1 MALLTNN
8 IAQRPYLDINACG
21 VTSKWLF
28 DTGAAVSC
36 MSLKQFRTI
45 PVDKRPCKMP
55 PLTKLVSAASTT
67 LNVIGVYNMPLTLHN
82 QTITHPVYVCQNLH
96 QPAILGYDA
105 IKRFGIIFD
114 PTSNMFAFQN
124 QKDAWHS
131 IADISPT
138 VFAAL
143 YTHKRITLPPLSVA
157 SVQLCARTHTSAP
170 MPPRITAIAN
180 ILAPQHPLL
189 FSGPALVESNALGNV
204 TVKLHNC
211 NSLPLTLP
219 RMTHIGFLESIQ
231 LGQCAR
237 INEEQHVH
245 SLDARASP
253 TLPNLSQTQKAEL
266 LQSLNLN
273 VPQNERQAY
282 YDLIL
287 NNHDIF
293 STDNTDLGRAN
304 NFKHEIKIK
313 SKEPIYVKQFRI
325 ADTHYTNLEKQVAEW
340 LKMGVIQPA
349 NSRYNSPIFVV
360 PKKDGSARYVLD
372 YRALNANSQDD
383 RYTMQT
389 VDECIS
395 QIGKANSSIFSTLDL
410 TSGYHQMLLEPKSRH
425 FTAFTVPGL
434 GQFQWLTTSMGLR
447 GAVASFQR
455 MVELTTKGLHN
466 IVVYIDDILCHST
479 NHDDHRASLQA
490 LFSRLRKANLKVNLK
505 KCVFGSQNVAYLGFQ
520 LTPQGILPGKD
531 KLKAVRDA
539 LPPKT
544 VHQVRQFLGLVNFFR
559 NHVRNFAQISAP
571 LTHLTKKD
579 VHWRNGIL
587 PPAALKAFEMLK
599 SALCSQPIVAY
610 PRKDRPYALLVD
622 AAVGTT
628 AKTADGTIETKQAGG
643 LGAILCQADEHG
655 KFHVIAYAS
664 RALSKHE
671 KNYTPFLLEMQAV
684 CWGIQHFDVHLRG
697 RKFVV
702 YSDHKPLEKL
712 SLVHSKT
719 LNRLQQI
726 MNEYDFLIQYKNG
739 KEMPADFLSR
749 NVLSPIDVFAHDLPK
764 LQAADEFASMVAKF
778 LKRSTLPADK
788 TKAAY
793 IKRMAPQCFFVDNIL
808 WRKLYR
814 HNMPP
819 KSVLV
824 LPKSLVPQ
832 LLAETHGNILTGHE
846 GTTKTKERLL
856 QSYFWPAM
864 DKDILQLVA
873 GCKTCQARRTDD
885 KPKPH
890 LLQPLPQCTAMNQ
903 RVHFDLFGPLKVS
916 QHGKKFVLC
925 ITDAF
930 TKYAEMIAIDNKE
943 AETVAKQIFEKW
955 ICRFGTPLEFVSD
968 NGREF
973 CNNFAKE
980 LYKLLQIKHTTTTP
994 YWPQCNSQAEV
1005 ANKTIQKYLA
1015 SFVDSTTLDWPLYM
1029 APLAFAYNTSLHRTI
1044 KTTPY
1049 FLTYGVEH
1057 RAPSFP
1063 NPDMQRYYGESQP
1076 AQWFHT
1082 LQHARNIAAQHTAT
1096 AIHDMQQQ
1104 HNSNAQPHTYA
1115 PGQMVWLDERN
1126 FLGRNRKLSPNWTG
1140 PYPILQTFPTGV
1152 IELQLQ
1158 NRKIRVNVGRIKPY
1172 ISPVT
1177 LQTRLTDTHPQ
1188 FATGNAP
1195 SRATRQPSVPRAR
1208 AHMPSTPQPT
1218 WPQRPLL
1225 LPPPQPAAPPPHTQ
1239 LTQPQ
1244 IDQPPPQPANT
1255 ATPAQNP
1262 PPPATRQHSAKLPTL
1277 QEHHA
1282 PTLHDRAP
1290 LTRARARMLQRAL
1303 LPPLPA
1309 ITLHKEIHAL
1319 AHDHKAQLSPEALY
1333 IKNPTGSGPYF
1344 VSDQY
1349 GLPKV
1354 KPHLQEPNHIT
1365 RRRKYLQSLTPQ
1377 RRNLLLTG
1385 DPAFAFDPVVYQLC
1399 DHLPW
1404 PQLPLLFQENFDYLN
1419 PDPPPTPPPTPP
1431 PVLPVIPPPPPDP
1444 LPPVPAPPQPQPLP
1458 PPVPPHQP
1466 QPPPAPPHQ
1475 QQPPAPPPHQPQ
1487 PPPTPPHQP
1496 LHPLVPP
1503 PQPQP
1508 PLIADT
1514 VEVPP
1519 WLSPLAPAFS
1529 TRSRQPFSPP
1539 TSFFDA
1545 PPPGWAPPPTAA
1557 EPYDRQTLSQRVL
1570 RFGSTVF
1577 NVPGPGAPPTNRNPH
1592 VTRSTTRRL
1601 QPQPPPQPQPPH
1613 GKKRKQ

>member
-1 MALLTNN
+1 VGQSPKIESTHNTFVSAVLSLCSLGVALLNN
-8 IAQRPYLDINACG
+8 NTAKRPYLDIKACTI
-21 VTSKWLF
+21 TSKWLF

-45 PVDKRPCKMP
+45 PIDKRPTKMP
-55 PLTKLVSAASTT
+55 PLTKLVSAASTS
-67 LNVIGVYNMPLTLHN
+67 LNVIGVYNMPLTLQG
-82 QTITHPVYVCQNLH
+82 QTITHPIYVCDNLH
-96 QPAILGYDA
+96 QDAILGFDA

-114 PTSNMFAFQN
+114 PTKNMFAFET
-124 QKDAWHS
+124 QKDSWHN
-131 IADISPT
+131 IAEISPT

-143 YTHKRITLPPLSVA
+143 YTHKQISIPPQSVA
-157 SVQLCARTHTSAP
+157 AVQLCARTHTNAP
-170 MPPRITAIAN
+170 VPPHLTAIAN
-180 ILAPQHPLL
+180 IFSPQHPLL
-189 FSGPALVESNALGNV
+189 YSGPAIVESNALGNV

-211 NSLPLTLP
+211 NSLPITLP

-231 LGQCAR
+231 PGLCTRVDERQYIDA
-237 INEEQHVH
+237 
-245 SLDARASP
+245 LDARAHAP
-253 TLPNLSQTQKAEL
+253 LPKLSETQKREL
-266 LQSLNLN
+266 LSNLNLN
-273 VPQNERQAY
+273 VPQAERQAY
-282 YDLIL
+282 YNLIEA
-287 NNHDIF
+287 NHDIF
-293 STDNTDLGRAN
+293 SSDNSDLGRAN
-304 NFKHEIKIK
+304 NFKHEIRIK

-325 ADTHYTNLEKQVAEW
+325 ADTHYANLEKQVAEW

-372 YRALNANSQDD
+372 YRAVNANSQDD

-395 QIGKANSSIFSTLDL
+395 QIGKSNSTIFSTLDL

-466 IVVYIDDILCHST
+466 IVVYIDDILCHNS

-490 LFSRLRKANLKVNLK
+490 LFDRLRKANLKVNLK

-520 LTPQGILPGKD
+520 LTPQGILPGTD

-539 LPPKT
+539 VPPKT

-579 VHWRNGIL
+579 VHWRNGVL
-587 PPAALKAFEMLK
+587 PPAALTAFQNLK
-599 SALCSQPIVAY
+599 TALCSKPIVAY

-628 AKTADGTIETKQAGG
+628 VKTATGDIETKQAGG
-643 LGAILCQADEHG
+643 LGAILCQSDEHG

-684 CWGIQHFDVHLRG
+684 CWGIQHFDVHLKG

-712 SLVHSKT
+712 SLVHTKT

-749 NVLSPIDVFAHDLPK
+749 NVLSAIDIFAHDLPK
-764 LQAADEFASMVAKF
+764 LQKSDEFASTVAKF
-778 LKRSTLPADK
+778 LTKNLLPPDN

-793 IKRMAPQCFFVDNIL
+793 IKRIAPQCFFNNGIL
-808 WRKLYR
+808 WRKLHR
-814 HNMPP
+814 HDMPA
-819 KSVLV
+819 KSVLIV
-824 LPKSLVPQ
+824 PKSLTPQ

-846 GTTKTKERLL
+846 GSTKTKERLL
-856 QSYFWPAM
+856 QSYFWPSM
-864 DKDILQLVA
+864 DKDILQLIA
-873 GCKTCQARRTDD
+873 GCQRCQARRTDN

-916 QHGKKFVLC
+916 QNGKKFVLC

-1044 KTTPY
+1044 KATPY
-1049 FLTYGVEH
+1049 YLTYGVEH

-1063 NPDMQRYYGESQP
+1063 NPDMQRYYGESTP

-1096 AIHDMQQQ
+1096 AIQDMQQQ
-1104 HNSNAQPHTYA
+1104 HNTTAQPHNYA
-1115 PGQMVWLDERN
+1115 TGQLVWLDERN
-1126 FLGRNRKLSPNWTG
+1126 FIGRNRKLSPNWTG
-1140 PYPILQTFPTGV
+1140 PYTILQTFPTGV
-1152 IELQLQ
+1152 LELQLR
-1158 NRKIRVNVGRIKPY
+1158 NRKIRVNVGRVKPY
-1172 ISPVT
+1172 IPPVQLHQRMEDPHDNFAPGNRAPT
-1177 LQTRLTDTHPQ
+1177 RPRMQTQHHPCTRQCTQHARRSYHCHTRLHLNTFLRAHPRPQAHHTHNRQRHLSRRPLCQ
-1188 FATGNAP
+1188 HNCRQPHCPARPHKDKNLQNYPHYKSNMHLP
-1195 SRATRQPSVPRAR
+1195 SRS
-1208 AHMPSTPQPT
+1208 PQ
-1218 WPQRPLL
+1218 
-1225 LPPPQPAAPPPHTQ
+1225 
-1239 LTQPQ
+1239 
-1244 IDQPPPQPANT
+1244 
-1255 ATPAQNP
+1255 
-1262 PPPATRQHSAKLPTL
+1262 SS
-1277 QEHHA
+1277 
-1282 PTLHDRAP
+1282 
-1290 LTRARARMLQRAL
+1290 RARARANCN
-1303 LPPLPA
+1303 
-1309 ITLHKEIHAL
+1309 
-1319 AHDHKAQLSPEALY
+1319 AH
-1333 IKNPTGSGPYF
+1333 
-1344 VSDQY
+1344 
-1349 GLPKV
+1349 
-1354 KPHLQEPNHIT
+1354 
-1365 RRRKYLQSLTPQ
+1365 
-1377 RRNLLLTG
+1377 
-1385 DPAFAFDPVVYQLC
+1385 C
-1399 DHLPW
+1399 
-1404 PQLPLLFQENFDYLN
+1404 
-1419 PDPPPTPPPTPP
+1419 
-1431 PVLPVIPPPPPDP
+1431 
-1444 LPPVPAPPQPQPLP
+1444 
-1458 PPVPPHQP
+1458 
-1466 QPPPAPPHQ
+1466 
-1475 QQPPAPPPHQPQ
+1475 
-1487 PPPTPPHQP
+1487 
-1496 LHPLVPP
+1496 
-1503 PQPQP
+1503 
-1508 PLIADT
+1508 
-1514 VEVPP
+1514 
-1519 WLSPLAPAFS
+1519 SPLC
-1529 TRSRQPFSPP
+1529 
-1539 TSFFDA
+1539 
-1545 PPPGWAPPPTAA
+1545 
-1557 EPYDRQTLSQRVL
+1557 LL
-1570 RFGSTVF
+1570 
-1577 NVPGPGAPPTNRNPH
+1577 
-1592 VTRSTTRRL
+1592 
-1601 QPQPPPQPQPPH
+1601 
-1613 GKKRKQ
+1613 